1 MIDAAFSSNVIP
13 LSVYKKLNASWEP
26 SPTQIVQL
34 DRSRVRVVG
43 ELKNVLL
50 TIYVDLRIHH
60 IIDIVIAEIPE
71 SYGMWLSRFW
81 SKKLKGYFATDW
93 SHLWLPYNGKPN
105 QINIVREPYMKQIVT
120 HLNDPSEPTFY
131 FSSCIEHYTFHSF
144 FRESSY

>member
-50 TIYVDLRIHH
+50 MIYVDLRIHH

-81 SKKLKGYFATDW
+81 SEKLKGYFATD
-93 SHLWLPYNGKPN
+93 
-105 QINIVREPYMKQIVT
+105 
-120 HLNDPSEPTFY
+120 
-131 FSSCIEHYTFHSF
+131 
-144 FRESSY
+144 

>member
-1 MIDAAFSSNVIP
+1 M
-13 LSVYKKLNASWEP
+13 LW
-26 SPTQIVQL
+26 
-34 DRSRVRVVG
+34 

-50 TIYVDLRIHH
+50 MIYVDLRIHH

-81 SKKLKGYFATDW
+81 SEKLKGYFATDW

-131 FSSCIEHYTFHSF
+131 FSSCIEHYTFDSF
-144 FRESSY
+144 FSGIFLLILPMLRILEIYLKSTIIFLFHLLVLLFIMYIM